1 MKTAVAGRRSLA
13 LIVCCLALVAA
24 FLIKSSVEVSARAPQ
39 SQTSTAAAA
48 QEVALCG
55 GEPCTAVVRGGLAF
69 LDRRLRGLNGNGRS
83 CADCHMPTDHFQ
95 LSPAS
100 VEARFR
106 LMKLLQRFNP
116 DFDDPLFRPID
127 ADDFRTN
134 LEAAS
139 DFRNLRQNGLVRVVM
154 QLPLNGTVKLV
165 DPAGK
170 VSLETEVDL
179 WRSVPTVNDVKLTG
193 NDLQNPWF
201 RTPNPTGGY
210 QLDAR
215 FGTLQEQ
222 AHGALVAHAQIQNPV
237 PDALLDDLASFQRVL
252 FTNNRVRA
260 LSDAIDE
267 GTVPLPDPDPR
278 LNELEQQGKAVFQ
291 RACAICHGGPGQSL
305 SPTTPV
311 PVIRYHDIL
320 TQCPRPVDPMVPA
333 RFAFK
338 PCPERLG
345 RNAKTYAVMLSVDI
359 PGPPGSPKA
368 GDIVLRKSSDPGR
381 ALLTGYVGGAP
392 PFDDWNKLDVPGL
405 RGIRNTAPY
414 FHNNSADTLEE
425 VVDHYIE
432 LFKFIKITAPP
443 PSPQVPAPPVASTD
457 GVNFDRRPAPEERA
471 ALLAYLRKL

>member
-1 MKTAVAGRRSLA
+1 MKTAVAGRRSFV
-13 LIVCCLALVAA
+13 LIVCFLALVSA
-24 FLIKSSVEVSARAPQ
+24 FLMKSSVDVAARAPQ
-39 SQTSTAAAA
+39 NQTSTAAAEREA
-48 QEVALCG
+48 ALCG
-55 GEPCTAVVRGGLAF
+55 GEPCAAVVRGGLAF
-69 LDRRLRGLNGNGRS
+69 LDRRLRGMNGNGRA
-83 CADCHMPTDHFQ
+83 CADCHMPSDHFQ

-106 LMKLLQRFNP
+106 LMKLLQLFDP

-134 LEAAS
+134 HEAAS
-139 DFRNLRQNGLVRVVM
+139 DFSNLRQNGLIRVVM
-154 QLPLNGTVKLV
+154 QLPLNGKVKLV
-165 DPAGK
+165 DPAGT
-170 VSLETEVDL
+170 VSIATEVDV
-179 WRSVPTVNDVKLTG
+179 WRMVPTVNDVKLTG
-193 NDLQNPWF
+193 NDLQNAWF
-201 RTPNPTGGY
+201 RNPNPTGGY

-215 FGTLQEQ
+215 FATLQEQ
-222 AHGALVAHAQIQNPV
+222 AHGALVAHAQIKNPE
-237 PDALLDDLASFQRVL
+237 PDTMLDDLASFQRTL

-260 LSDAIDE
+260 LADAIDE

-291 RACAICHGGPGQSL
+291 RACAICHGGPGQST
-305 SPTTPV
+305 SPTIPV
-311 PVIRYHDIL
+311 TVIRYHDIL
-320 TQCPRPVDPMVPA
+320 TQCPRPVDQMVPA

-338 PCPERLG
+338 PCPERLD
-345 RNAKTYAVMLSVDI
+345 RNAKTYAVMLSVAI
-359 PGPPGSPKA
+359 PGPPGGPKA
-368 GDIVLRKSSDPGR
+368 GDIVRRKSSDPGR

-432 LFKFIKITAPP
+432 VFKFIKVGAPP
-443 PSPQVPAPPVASTD
+443 PPAPAPPVASTD
-457 GVNFDRRPAPEERA
+457 GVNFDRQPAPEERA